1 MGGDYLSLN
10 EKVDPDRIG
19 IIGICGW
26 GGMAVNTAALDTR
39 IKATAA
45 MCAQRL
51 EDLKAGEYKLGGGV
65 VDSLPEDAPFF
76 VKDYYDYYKTDR
88 GYHKRSLNSNGGWN
102 VIGCESFVNQPI
114 LKYSNEIRS
123 AVLLVHGEKAH
134 SCYFSKDAYAD
145 MIKDSKYADNQDA
158 VTEISTSEN
167 VETESSEEND
177 EPEGDGTMIMKIGDT
192 KVNVEWEDNQ
202 AVEALRD
209 MAKDGDITIQ
219 MSMYGGFEQVGSI
232 GQSLPRDDKQTTTSS
247 GDIVLYSGNQM
258 VVFYGSNSWSYTRLG
273 HISDKDEAE
282 MADLLSNGD
291 VTITISRE

>member
-1 MGGDYLSLN
+1 MK
-10 EKVDPDRIG
+10 EKMILISFCMTIMFCMSACSG
-19 IIGICGW
+19 
-26 GGMAVNTAALDTR
+26 NT
-39 IKATAA
+39 I
-45 MCAQRL
+45 
-51 EDLKAGEYKLGGGV
+51 
-65 VDSLPEDAPFF
+65 
-76 VKDYYDYYKTDR
+76 
-88 GYHKRSLNSNGGWN
+88 NSGA
-102 VIGCESFVNQPI
+102 NQ
-114 LKYSNEIRS
+114 N
-123 AVLLVHGEKAH
+123 
-134 SCYFSKDAYAD
+134 
-145 MIKDSKYADNQDA
+145 A
-158 VTEISTSEN
+158 VTEISTA
-167 VETESSEEND
+167 ESSEENVMSEGPAMYQLAEKD
-177 EPEGDGTMIMKIGDT
+177 ESVDDEAIGDNTMIMKIGDT

>member
-1 MGGDYLSLN
+1 MKKRLITMALSVLMILCMSACS
-10 EKVDPDRIG
+10 D
-19 IIGICGW
+19 
-26 GGMAVNTAALDTR
+26 DT
-39 IKATAA
+39 I
-45 MCAQRL
+45 
-51 EDLKAGEYKLGGGV
+51 
-65 VDSLPEDAPFF
+65 
-76 VKDYYDYYKTDR
+76 
-88 GYHKRSLNSNGGWN
+88 NSG
-102 VIGCESFVNQPI
+102 
-114 LKYSNEIRS
+114 
-123 AVLLVHGEKAH
+123 
-134 SCYFSKDAYAD
+134 
-145 MIKDSKYADNQDA
+145 DNQNA

-282 MADLLSNGD
+282 MTDLLSNGD

>member
-1 MGGDYLSLN
+1 MKTKMIL
-10 EKVDPDRIG
+10 IAFCMT
-19 IIGICGW
+19 IIFCMSACSG
-26 GGMAVNTAALDTR
+26 NTITS
-39 IKATAA
+39 
-45 MCAQRL
+45 
-51 EDLKAGEYKLGGGV
+51 G
-65 VDSLPEDAPFF
+65 
-76 VKDYYDYYKTDR
+76 
-88 GYHKRSLNSNGGWN
+88 
-102 VIGCESFVNQPI
+102 
-114 LKYSNEIRS
+114 
-123 AVLLVHGEKAH
+123 
-134 SCYFSKDAYAD
+134 
-145 MIKDSKYADNQDA
+145 DNQNA

-167 VETESSEEND
+167 AETESSEENVMSEESAKYQLAEKD
-177 EPEGDGTMIMKIGDT
+177 ESAEDEVIGDSSMTMKIGDT
-192 KVNVEWEDNQ
+192 KVNVDWEDNQ
-202 AVEALRD
+202 AVERLRD